1 MRQDRRGFSLV
12 ETMVVIGIFGLLAAL
27 SLPAFS
33 SYVRNNRLST
43 SVDRFAADLQLA
55 RSTAI
60 ASGRVVQVAVRTD
73 GYAVTGND
81 ICGNFSA
88 GYAVTDVSTGTVL
101 TSRDFESGVAVSAAS
116 TVRFFPW
123 GQSDAHNFS
132 VGGCS
137 GTSSRTVNLLPTGAV
152 EVH

>member
-73 GYAVTGND
+73 GYAVT
-81 ICGNFSA
+81 
-88 GYAVTDVSTGTVL
+88 DVSTGTVL